1 MLIWSRRI
9 SGSTAKAD
17 KSLNKQ
23 ATGHNFIDTH
33 TNSTNN
39 FLRGFRSNTHY
50 NFTLQLEVIYPP
62 ASSPYRLHSAI
73 PGSLICRNFS
83 TNFVICSKQFAPDE
97 LFE

>member
-9 SGSTAKAD
+9 SSSTAQAD

-39 FLRGFRSNTHY
+39 FLRAKPRLQVVFEVHPPTH
-50 NFTLQLEVIYPP
+50 TDSTTCG
-62 ASSPYRLHSAI
+62 A
-73 PGSLICRNFS
+73 PGRYLGESRNFS
-83 TNFVICSKQFAPDE
+83 TNSTEPAFWLRKHKLIKSKHN
-97 LFE
+97 